1 MGSIPSDYSATQSR
15 LRIDGNDHAGVA
27 VRERTITDVTEGVEE
42 FRNRHH
48 HTVFRFDFAADLVEF
63 SSTAH
68 QLSGPGDRGRTV
80 GNLSAVVA
88 RHYGDAWVGSQT
100 LGLTDFEEVQKPIRP
115 SGRGTTHVGVATPS
129 PLLRNVVTE
138 IVFSS
143 PRDMRRAYASTNST
157 TMHTNEFS
165 LPQAFQN
172 GQLSGRR

>member
-27 VRERTITDVTEGVEE
+27 VRERTITDVTKGVEE

-68 QLSGPGDRGRTV
+68 QLSGPGDRRRTV

-88 RHYGDAWVGSQT
+88 RHHGD
-100 LGLTDFEEVQKPIRP
+100 DFEEVQKPIRP

-143 PRDMRRAYASTNST
+143 PRDMKRAYASTTST
-157 TMHTNEFS
+157 TMHANEFS
-165 LPQAFQN
+165 LPQEFQN